1 MPRWSAVA
9 ASKPDATSDSNGVE
23 SVDDLLTRL
32 DQDDRTGRHPDSG
45 AGYSTDDRVES
56 LEDMLK
62 RLDQEQGVDKPASQG
77 SLPSLEDAREEPP
90 LVQAVLKLDHFQ
102 VQSLCRDKADPNTQ
116 SLSGASVLSLAADS
130 GDASLTALL
139 LGWGAAPE
147 QEPRAGKQEAI
158 RLLLDIFQNKAT
170 QSDEERAVL
179 ADLDPGSL
187 AQVRK
192 RLMFR
197 PPFALGGAAPM
208 DCLEAEATTVFEASD
223 DHDVR
228 LHSLD
233 SLRPVLVLEPKECQ
247 VTAVVIILHGFL
259 QSGRMMEQLARE
271 LSWALPHARMVA
283 PTAPTRG
290 SGFGYG
296 PSWCDPVN
304 LPEAAQNLQ
313 EGRSELLKVLGQFCQ
328 DVPPHRVVLLGFSM
342 GGSLAAYTA
351 LKVPRCLA
359 GLVILGSEGIIQLR
373 ESNDDWPGAPGLPV
387 LQCHGD
393 SDGLVPLQR
402 ARETAEH
409 LRNLGCQV
417 RFTPHEGIGHHLSA
431 AMVAE
436 VLAWISEKLTQ

>member
-9 ASKPDATSDSNGVE
+9 ASTSETTSHSNGVE
-23 SVDDLLTRL
+23 NVDEMLRRL
-32 DQDDRTGRHPDSG
+32 DQEVGSDGQPASG
-45 AGYSTDDRVES
+45 GDTDGDRVES
-56 LEDMLK
+56 LEEMLR
-62 RLDQEQGVDKPASQG
+62 RLDEEQCIGKAASQG

-116 SLSGASVLSLAADS
+116 SLEGATVLSLAAS
-130 GDASLTALL
+130 GGDASLTALL
-139 LGWGAAPE
+139 LGWGSSPE
-147 QEPRAGKQEAI
+147 QEPRSGKKEAI

-170 QSDEERAVL
+170 RSDDERAVL

-208 DCLEAEATTVFEASD
+208 YCLEAEATTVFEPSD
-223 DHDVR
+223 DHQVR

-233 SLRPVLVLEPKECQ
+233 SLRPVLVLEPKTCHP
-247 VTAVVIILHGFL
+247 TAVVIILHGFL

-290 SGFGYG
+290 SAFGYG

-304 LPEAAQNLQ
+304 LSEAVQNLQ
-313 EGRSELLKVLGQFCQ
+313 DGRSELLKVLGQFCQ

-351 LKVPRCLA
+351 LKVPRSLA
-359 GLVILGSEGIIQLR
+359 GLVILGSEGIVQMR
-373 ESNDDWPGAPGLPV
+373 DSNDDWPGALGLPV

-393 SDGLVPLQR
+393 CDGLVSLER

-409 LRNLGCQV
+409 LRNLGCKV
-417 RFTPHEGIGHHLSA
+417 RFTLHESIGHHLSA

-436 VLAWISEKLTQ
+436 VLAWISEKLT